1 MAKKKVIK
9 KYQGKTGSSTVM
21 QNYLRDNRGAT
32 PADTA
37 RYAGPPY
44 NGDVEYVTNVKADRP
59 KNALALKY
67 AYERKKNPPQQV
79 KKSVEIPQKPM
90 PSQKKGGSIKKKK

>member
-1 MAKKKVIK
+1 MAKKVIK

-21 QNYLRDNRGAT
+21 QNYLKNNRGAT

-44 NGDVEYVTNVKADRP
+44 NGDMDYVTKVIADRP
-59 KNALALKY
+59 KNAAALKY
-67 AYERKKNPPQQV
+67 AYQTKQNPPQQG